1 MPKEEITLDYDWISL
16 PKGEFR
22 LLVMIADVGSNLG
35 CASDICR
42 YFRPQTKNPASAT
55 RNIVVNN
62 LELLVQKGF
71 ITLTKSGRRYT
82 ATLIKPIAKEI
93 AIERQYLTKIIHRQ
107 YSRSV
112 AWENVLKVY
121 IWLLDN
127 GNNEFTNRKIE
138 EMINVSESTITE
150 AKNVLQDFGA
160 VIIKHLI
167 IRPAEN
173 VYMCYGQSA
182 ELSAFWYITWKQL
195 FFAWYIYLCIV
206 GKK

>member
-1 MPKEEITLDYDWISL
+1 MPNEEIILDYEWLSL
-16 PKGEFR
+16 PKGEFK

-55 RNIVVNN
+55 RNRVKDN

-71 ITLTKSGRRYT
+71 ITLTQSGRRYT
-82 ATLIKPIAKEI
+82 ATLIKPIGKEI
-93 AIERQYLTKIIHRQ
+93 EIERQYLTKILHQ
-107 YSRSV
+107 PHNHAV

-127 GNNEFTNRKIE
+127 GNNEFTNSQIQAQLN
-138 EMINVSESTITE
+138 ISQSTITE

-160 VIIKHLI
+160 VIINHLTT
-167 IRPAEN
+167 RVDEN
-173 VYMCYGQSA
+173 VYRCYGQSA
-182 ELSAFWYITWKQL
+182 DISAFWNIT
-195 FFAWYIYLCIV
+195 
-206 GKK
+206 